1 MWRGEERRRR
11 DAGEG
16 VIFINVVPEARPSV
30 EAGHHLL
37 FRHGREVVD
46 VEALGGE
53 HGAHVGR
60 DEAVVE
66 VWGDGEFWGRG

>member
-1 MWRGEERRRR
+1 VISWRVRGRV
-11 DAGEG
+11 ACEG
-16 VIFINVVPEARPSV
+16 VVYHKRRFLRRGPSV

-37 FRHGREVVD
+37 FWHGRQVVD